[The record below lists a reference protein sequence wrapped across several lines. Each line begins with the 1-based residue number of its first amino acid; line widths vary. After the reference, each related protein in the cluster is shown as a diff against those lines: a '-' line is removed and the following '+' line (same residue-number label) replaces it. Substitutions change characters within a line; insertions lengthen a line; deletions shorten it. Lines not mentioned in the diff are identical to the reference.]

1 MDFANVEV
9 PTSCFNYG
17 DCVVS
22 NGTGTKN
29 LMKCCASINLYSQTY
44 TYSAKTRYACL
55 NQETVKYNY
64 GIQLNG
70 DAKVDM

>member
-29 LMKCCASINLYSQTY
+29 LMKSSKLFGITY
-44 TYSAKTRYACL
+44 DDGL
-55 NQETVKYNY
+55 IE
-64 GIQLNG
+64 
-70 DAKVDM
+70 